1 MCNPP
6 LHLGRKA
13 DARRIVWLF
22 YRQSVTE
29 ISQELGMYVIN
40 IYKLR

>member
-6 LHLGRKA
+6 LNLGRKA
-13 DARRIVWLF
+13 DARRIIGLF
-22 YRQSVTE
+22 SRQSFAE